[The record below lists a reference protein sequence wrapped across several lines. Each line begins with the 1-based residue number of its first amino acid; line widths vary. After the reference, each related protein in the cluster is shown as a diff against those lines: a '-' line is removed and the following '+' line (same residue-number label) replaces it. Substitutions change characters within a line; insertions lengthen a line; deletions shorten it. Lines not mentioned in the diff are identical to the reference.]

1 MTIAIYSAL
10 LFSFAILTFAR
21 FTQSPLWM
29 ATLTPLASIIGSG
42 FLIIGPI
49 LGAEFGAAAPVA
61 MMVLCVL
68 AYLFGHAI
76 RTNIATAEN
85 AAPGS
90 IIHRMDTVA
99 SWALGLAYIISVT
112 YYLNLF
118 GAFFMDLLPYTN
130 PYLPKGITSAV
141 LVGLMILGWI
151 QGFHALE
158 RLEKVTVTVKLA
170 IICALF
176 VALSIWATQTLS
188 SPPILLTGDV
198 DLGTPAQLF
207 LIFGLLVTVQGFE
220 TSRYMGADYPAQT
233 RIRAMR
239 HAQIITGVIYILYI
253 SLLVYFVPMPP
264 TVTSETEIITI
275 MAHVS
280 GALPLLLITG
290 ALAAQFSAAVADIAG
305 GGGLFSQLTNGRL
318 SAKGAYALI
327 AGIGLVLTWQFDVFA
342 IIGLASRAFAFYYA
356 IQSGIAAWIAYK
368 NRARLG
374 ATGYTM
380 LAMLGACIVLFGA
393 SVEG

>member
-10 LFSFAILTFAR
+10 LLSFAVLTFAR
-21 FTQSPLWM
+21 FTRSPLWM

-85 AAPGS
+85 AVPGS
-90 IIHRMDTVA
+90 IIHRMDNVA

-118 GAFFMDLLPYTN
+118 GAFFIDLLPNPN
-130 PYLPKGITSAV
+130 PYLPKVITSAV
-141 LVGLMILGWI
+141 LSGLMILGWT

-158 RLEKVTVTVKLA
+158 RLEQVTVTVKLA
-170 IICALF
+170 IIFALF
-176 VALSIWATQTLS
+176 VALSIWATQTPS
-188 SPPILLTGDV
+188 SPPILTGDV
-198 DLGTPAQLF
+198 HLGTPSQLF

-220 TSRYMGADYPAQT
+220 TSRYMGADYPAHT

-239 HAQIITGVIYILYI
+239 HAQIIAGVIYILYI

-275 MAHVS
+275 MAQVS

-290 ALAAQFSAAVADIAG
+290 ALAAQFSAAAADIAG

-318 SAKGAYALI
+318 SPKGAYALI
-327 AGIGLVLTWQFDVFA
+327 AGFGLVLTWQFDVFA

-356 IQSGIAAWIAYK
+356 IQSGISAWIAYK
-368 NRARLG
+368 NRAHWG
-374 ATGYTM
+374 VTGYTI
-380 LAMLGACIVLFGA
+380 LAMLGVSIVLFGA

>member
-1 MTIAIYSAL
+1 MTIAIYVAL
-10 LFSFAILTFAR
+10 FLSFGVLTFAR
-21 FTQSPLWM
+21 FTKSPLWM

-49 LGAEFGAAAPVA
+49 LGAEFSAAAPIA
-61 MMVLCVL
+61 MLALCAL

-76 RTNIATAEN
+76 RSNIATAEN
-85 AAPGS
+85 AVPSS
-90 IIHRMDTVA
+90 IVHRMDHLA

-118 GAFFMDLLPYTN
+118 GAFFMDLMPDTD
-130 PYLPKGITSAV
+130 PFLPKVVTSV
-141 LVGLMILGWI
+141 VFFGLMILGWV

-158 RLEKVTVTVKLA
+158 RLEKATVTIKLA
-170 IICALF
+170 IIFALF
-176 VALSIWATQTLS
+176 VALLIWATQTQPNVPLS
-188 SPPILLTGDV
+188 GGDV
-198 DLGTPAQLF
+198 QLGSTSQLF

-239 HAQIITGVIYILYI
+239 HAQIIASVIYILYI
-253 SLLVYFVPMPP
+253 SLLVYFVPLPS
-264 TVTSETEIITI
+264 TVTSETEIIDV
-275 MAHVS
+275 MSQVS

-305 GGGLFSQLTNGRL
+305 GGGLFSQLTRGHL

-342 IIGLASRAFAFYYA
+342 IIGLASRAFAFYYTM
-356 IQSGIAAWIAYK
+356 QSAIAAWVAYK
-368 NRARLG
+368 NRAHLG
-374 ATGYTM
+374 AAGYTI
-380 LAMLGACIVLFGA
+380 LAVLGICIVVFGA
-393 SVEG
+393 SIEG